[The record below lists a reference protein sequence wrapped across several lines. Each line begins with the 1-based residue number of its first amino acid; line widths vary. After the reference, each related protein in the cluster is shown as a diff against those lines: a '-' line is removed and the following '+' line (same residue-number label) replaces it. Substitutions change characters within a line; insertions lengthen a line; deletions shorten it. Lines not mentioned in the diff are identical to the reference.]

1 MKRKMILPGLC
12 LIILLGL
19 FTAQASAEQPAW
31 AAAYEQILTG
41 LRIQI
46 SEEPV
51 EYSTPELWYLLY
63 DIDKDSTPELIV
75 KTGTCEADYH
85 GAIYTFRDG
94 RAFAAEEELGLGHSS
109 FYSDPGENGVILM
122 YGHMGY
128 ASAERVSLTENGCVG
143 EELYEDNLNERLQED
158 PGAEYV
164 YPGDVIPGSV
174 YLTLCRGE
182 LTLPLTRYEE
192 ICRCLEGDLP
202 AAAQTRYPNGDD
214 DFFDRLIARGGEV
227 WAVTGDGFTKSPG
240 KIGFQELLQ
249 KGAAAEWMQGNLRI
263 LSSAD
268 ADLNGDG
275 KLERVLAVSDG
286 GGSEM
291 RIVLSEQDGTVY
303 AYLMNYRDGY
313 VLDPD
318 GCLRSVSYFT
328 TRYRLIFDG
337 KQAFLLMMPDA

>member
-1 MKRKMILPGLC
+1 MKRKLTLPGLC

-31 AAAYEQILTG
+31 AEAYEQILSDM
-41 LRIQI
+41 RIQI
-46 SEEPV
+46 SAEPV

-75 KTGTCEADYH
+75 KTGICEADYH

-128 ASAERVSLTENGCVG
+128 ASAARISLTENGCVG

-192 ICRCLEGDLP
+192 ICR
-202 AAAQTRYPNGDD
+202 
-214 DFFDRLIARGGEV
+214 
-227 WAVTGDGFTKSPG
+227 W
-240 KIGFQELLQ
+240 
-249 KGAAAEWMQGNLRI
+249 GNLRI

-286 GGSEM
+286 DGSEM

-318 GCLRSVSYFT
+318 GCLRSTSYFT

-337 KQAFLLMMPDA
+337 QQAFLLTMPDT